1 METYCNKY
9 TKSVPVIVLMAMN
22 PSLLS
27 SSVPTNHFPLE
38 EATQIETLYNPET
51 SEIAPNEMLQSKQAS
66 FKHPQ
71 SKVIRPAVVLYQ
83 KDFKAEGKNWTMYY
97 TNERKAKSP
106 TKHVLD
112 IYLVPET
119 YVQKKYLG
127 EDTTRPPAIAKLVYH
142 DLGGDKDF
150 VGALIKERIEQNDG
164 SLTIA
169 SREIRLPDE
178 IADEIMDLL
187 DGTTKFTFNP
197 QLEKT
202 FEVVKTA
209 KMQPPKGY

>member
-66 FKHPQ
+66 FKHPK
-71 SKVIRPAVVLYQ
+71 SEEITPNRVLYQ
-83 KDFKAEGKNWTMYY
+83 KDFKAEGKNWTMYF
-97 TNERKAKSP
+97 TNRFKDTEP
-106 TKHVLD
+106 KHVRD

-119 YVQKKYLG
+119 YVPKTYFG
-127 EDTTRPPAIAKLVYH
+127 AETTMPPKIDKLVYH
-142 DLGGDKDF
+142 DLGEKDEF
-150 VGALIKERIEQNDG
+150 IGAVIKERIAKGDK
-164 SLTIA
+164 TVYA

-178 IADEIMDLL
+178 IANEITDLIY
-187 DGTTKFTFNP
+187 GETKFTVKP

-209 KMQPPKGY
+209 KLQSPKGY

>member
-97 TNERKAKSP
+97 TNEEKVKEPKFVS
-106 TKHVLD
+106 K

-119 YVQKKYLG
+119 YVQKKYLE

-150 VGALIKERIEQNDG
+150 VGALIKELKEENDG
-164 SLTIA
+164 SLSTA

-178 IADEIMDLL
+178 IANEIMDLL

-209 KMQPPKGY
+209 KLQSPKGY